1 MLKKSPTN
9 HPVREEFLK
18 RFVRA
23 LIENSLNPEERRKI
37 IEEQFQRKEVIENLR
52 VKIEPMEPK
61 IDLDRPN
68 VKGMIPSMIHSQP
81 PPIRIPRTAPP
92 IKMNLPVSPSS
103 TGSINLGKITPFLSD
118 PAVMSVE
125 APGAGK
131 NILINRSGA
140 IQTSPMSLTKE
151 EIDAIMKEVSDK
163 TRIPLSTGVFKAAFQ
178 NLIITAVLSDYI
190 GTRFLIQKKNPFQK
204 Y

>member
-1 MLKKSPTN
+1 MSKKSETA
-9 HPVREEFLK
+9 HPLREEFLK

-23 LIENSLNPEERRKI
+23 LIENSLSPEEKQKI

-61 IDLDRPN
+61 IDLDKPD
-68 VKGMIPSMIHSQP
+68 VKGMIPSMIHSP
-81 PPIRIPRTAPP
+81 PPQIRIPRTAPP
-92 IKMNLPVSPSS
+92 IKMNLPVNPSAA
-103 TGSINLGKITPFLSD
+103 GSINLGKITQFLSD
-118 PAVMSVE
+118 PAVVSVE
-125 APGAGK
+125 SPGAGK
-131 NILINRSGA
+131 NLMINRSGA